1 MSTFLEVPDASDPVD
16 ISAGAD
22 TPPADKRV
30 NAIFVGTGGNVVARL
45 VHDATART
53 WYNVANGTMLLGQF
67 VSISPAVD
75 GTTATHMIW
84 CYACGVEALGA

>member
-30 NAIFVGTGGNVVARL
+30 NAIFVGTGGDVVCRK
-45 VHDATART
+45 VKDVTSRT
-53 WYNVANGTMLLGQF
+53 YKAASGTYLYGQF
-67 VSISPAVD
+67 VEIQPASG
-75 GTTATHMIW
+75 GTTASDMIW
-84 CYACGVEALGA
+84 EYACGCGATGG